1 MKVLLINIALRP
13 DTPVLMPPLGLAYIA
28 TAIHNSGFDLEILD
42 IDAHRYSDEVLETQ
56 LKEKSY
62 DIVALGCIVTAYKYV
77 KRIARIVKKYKNAIV
92 IAGNSVASSISETLL
107 TKTDVDIAVMG
118 EGDITIVQLLN
129 AIKENK
135 DLKTVDGIAFMDNE
149 KIFYTNPQEP
159 IKDIDKLPFINWS
172 LFDIDLYIEKSK
184 LYTYEPFPIPY
195 ETIKLLPINT
205 ARGCLYN
212 CSFCYNVFKNYKYRV
227 RSAENI
233 CNEIEELKDKYD
245 INYISLH
252 DELSFYSAKHCEQFA
267 DTLIKNKLNIFWKAA
282 CRSDLLKMKDFHI
295 VNKLKEAGCI
305 GLGFSL
311 ESANKKILQAMNK
324 KTNVDDFKEQVA
336 VVRKG
341 GLAVW
346 TSIVVGYP
354 QETEDTLY
362 ETFACCEEAEV
373 YPSVGFLI
381 PLPGTPIYEYAIQTG
396 AIKNEEDYLMN
407 AGDRQDFRINL
418 TTMKTERIKEIVKT
432 SLMKISDKLKLN
444 LDESKLIKT
453 GRYKHKTMKK

>member
-1 MKVLLINIALRP
+1 MKVLLINISLRP

-42 IDAHRYSDEVLETQ
+42 IDAYRYSDEELETQ

-62 DIVALGCIVTAYKYV
+62 DVAALGCIVTAYRYV
-77 KRIARIVKKYKNAIV
+77 KKIANIIKKNKDALI

-118 EGDITIVQLLN
+118 EGDITIIQLLN
-129 AIKENK
+129 AIKMNN
-135 DLKTVDGIAFMDNE
+135 DLKTVNGIAFIDKGN
-149 KIFYTNPQEP
+149 IVYTKLQKP
-159 IKDIDKLPFINWS
+159 IKDINELPFINWS
-172 LFDIDLYIEKSK
+172 LFDIDLYIDKSK

-195 ETIKLLPINT
+195 ETIRLLPINT
-205 ARGCLYN
+205 ARGCLFN

-227 RSAENI
+227 RSPENI
-233 CNEIEELKDKYD
+233 CNEIEELKKIYD

-267 DTLIKNKLNIFWKAA
+267 DTLIKRKLNIFWKAA
-282 CRSDLLKMKDFHI
+282 CRSDLLKMKDIHI
-295 VNKLKEAGCI
+295 VNKLKESGCV

-311 ESANKKILQAMNK
+311 ESANKKILEAMHKN
-324 KTNVDDFKEQVA
+324 TNVNDFKEQVA

-346 TSIVVGYP
+346 TSIVIGYP
-354 QETEDTLY
+354 QETEETLN
-362 ETFACCEEAEV
+362 ETFTCCEDTEV
-373 YPSVGFLI
+373 YPSVGYLI
-381 PLPGTPIYEYAIQTG
+381 PLPGTSIYNYALQTG
-396 AIKNEEDYLMN
+396 AIKDEEDYLMN

-418 TTMKTERIKEIVKT
+418 TAMKTQHIKKIVKT
-432 SLMKISDKLKLN
+432 SLIKISDKLKLG
-444 LDESKLIKT
+444 LDKSKLIKT
-453 GRYKHKTMKK
+453 GRYKHKKMED